1 MSPLDWAFLFL
12 TVLFILSRI
21 RIRVVKEEPI
31 EKQGGELI
39 ETEYLN
45 SMKPPIIC
53 NTEFINNQIYVWNKE
68 TQTFM
73 IQGKTMEEI
82 VEYFT
87 QNHPGRKIVLVE
99 KKNND

>member
-1 MSPLDWAFLFL
+1 MTPIEWTLIFFTLM
-12 TVLFILSRI
+12 FILSRI
-21 RIRVVKEEPI
+21 RIRVVKEE
-31 EKQGGELI
+31 EQTKERGGELI
-39 ETEYLN
+39 EQEYLN

-68 TQTFM
+68 TQTFL

-87 QNHPGRKIVLVE
+87 EKFPGRKIVLVE
-99 KKNND
+99 KREE